1 MNQNSIKFFKTN
13 FYGGTR
19 ANRFVVSGSWPTG
32 VSVPDNEKD
41 LKIKIFASSMPK
53 SEVGTIAIPYRG
65 RAYYLPGD
73 RQYSVWSV
81 DVYDDTG
88 NNNIWKAF
96 NKWKELLDSHENHT
110 VSNNDFAY
118 ENLQKTWNIKQ
129 LSLDDSILRT
139 ITLYRC
145 WPSEISSLTFDMG
158 STEPATFRV
167 TLTFDYFKITN
178 INV

>member
-1 MNQNSIKFFKTN
+1 MSQNSIKFFKNN
-13 FYGGTR
+13 FNGGTR
-19 ANRFVVSGSWPTG
+19 ANRFIVSGFWPSE
-32 VSVPDNEKD
+32 VAAPSNDND

-88 NNNIWKAF
+88 NNNIWRAF
-96 NKWKELLDSHENHT
+96 NKWKELMDSHENHT
-110 VSNNDFAY
+110 VAGDDFTY
-118 ENLQKTWNIKQ
+118 DSLQKTWNIKQ
-129 LSLDDSILRT
+129 LDLDEKVIRT
-139 ITLYRC
+139 ITLYKC

-158 STEPATFRV
+158 STEPTTFRV
-167 TLTFDYFKITN
+167 TLTFDHFTITN
-178 INV
+178 IN